1 MGAMPV
7 YPPLK
12 ISDAQLVEIISYI
25 QSLEDAEGHAAIED
39 PEFALFQH
47 HWMALLALEDGSVD
61 DAVHHIDHII
71 EVVTG
76 HHLSQMTKVKGQIE
90 AGDLHEGVHAIRA
103 MLTGN
108 EGHGLT
114 SLETNGGLARSSV
127 EIGDVEEAVQ
137 HLKHSMENL
146 SNGSLVARVE
156 GIIGL
161 LGSGELPDAPMELE
175 ELIRN

>member
-1 MGAMPV
+1 MPLRLLVLIAGLFSLNAACGDSVPTINPPLTPVGSSEGQRLYVSNGSAACHGSMGRGSAFVPGLFTYGGNQIIRQVRAPLGAMPV

-47 HWMALLALEDGSVD
+47 HWMALLALEDGSAD

-76 HHLSQMTKVKGQIE
+76 HHLSQMTKVKG
-90 AGDLHEGVHAIRA
+90 
-103 MLTGN
+103 
-108 EGHGLT
+108 
-114 SLETNGGLARSSV
+114 
-127 EIGDVEEAVQ
+127 
-137 HLKHSMENL
+137 
-146 SNGSLVARVE
+146 
-156 GIIGL
+156 
-161 LGSGELPDAPMELE
+161 
-175 ELIRN
+175 

>member
-7 YPPLK
+7 YPSLK
-12 ISDAQLVEIISYI
+12 ISDAQLVEIVSYI

-39 PEFALFQH
+39 PEFVSLHH
-47 HWMALLALEDGSVD
+47 HWRALSALEDGSSD
-61 DAVHHIDHII
+61 DAVHHII

-76 HHLSQMTKVKGQIE
+76 HHLWPMTNVKGHIE
-90 AGDLHEGVHAIRA
+90 AGDPHKGVHTIRA

-108 EGHGLT
+108 EGRALT
-114 SLETNGGLARSSV
+114 SLEINGGLARPSV
-127 EIGDVEEAVQ
+127 EIGDVEGAVH
-137 HLKHSMENL
+137 HLNHLMEIL

-161 LGSGELPDAPMELE
+161 LGSGELPDEAMDLE
-175 ELIRN
+175 KLNRN